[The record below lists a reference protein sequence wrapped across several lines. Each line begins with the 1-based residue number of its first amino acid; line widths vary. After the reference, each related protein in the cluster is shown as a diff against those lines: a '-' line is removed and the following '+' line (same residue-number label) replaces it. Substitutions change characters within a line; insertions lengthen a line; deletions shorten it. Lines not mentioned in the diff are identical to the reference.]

1 MGAPHSRRKPGAGG
15 PTCAKLT
22 FGANHPPPRYG
33 NFILSLKSRTIKVV
47 NAESV
52 ELKLLT
58 ALIKKHC
65 QILKEGWDRNLT
77 YSYKLKESGGQ
88 CIIQLVADTLMSLYG
103 LGWEPMTPIEMKF
116 KSHTVDGGLRTDI
129 CFRKKDI
136 GVELG
141 SIYSL
146 LT

>member
-1 MGAPHSRRKPGAGG
+1 M
-15 PTCAKLT
+15 
-22 FGANHPPPRYG
+22 
-33 NFILSLKSRTIKVV
+33 
-47 NAESV
+47 NAESA

-88 CIIQLVADTLMSLYG
+88 CLIQLVAETLMSLYQ
-103 LGWEPMTPIEMKF
+103 LGWEPMTPIEMRLKR
-116 KSHTVDGGLRTDI
+116 HVVDGGLRTEI

-141 SIYSL
+141 STYSL
-146 LT
+146 LTQRRESNEDENSCLCLEIFGGAYLGLHNVPNTALHDCI